1 MLTHVNAQ
9 DVEVPMKIRGDRSHY
24 DNAVFYNSMITQ
36 LLAKNLLKFSAV
48 KRIPR
53 GLAGVEDGFAYM
65 ISGKVGA
72 SLSAAVSGCSQI
84 FLGACRENCIHSRR
98 NSAY

>member
-1 MLTHVNAQ
+1 MLTDVNAQ
-9 DVEVPMKIRGDRSHY
+9 DVEVPMKIKGDRSHY

-36 LLAKNLLKFSAV
+36 LLAKNLIKFSAV

-65 ISGKVGA
+65 ISGKVGV
-72 SLSAAVSGCSQI
+72 LLPAAVSRLTD
-84 FLGACRENCIHSRR
+84 FSRYMPR
-98 NSAY
+98 KLYT